1 MKNQNSGWSKA
12 SIAGAFLAGVILLW
26 SFGKI
31 WLNFESLPVFLAG
44 LVGVA
49 FTVLLVAAANDRNDS
64 NKNRH

>member
-12 SIAGAFLAGVILLW
+12 SIISAFLIGVILLW

-49 FTVLLVAAANDRNDS
+49 FTVILVAAANIRDDS
-64 NKNRH
+64 NKNGH